1 MDKKQMQHIKS
12 RFFALRNGVIAD
24 RLRKSGSPYKIIFGL
39 LLPQI
44 EMVAGSVELSVELA
58 ETLWA
63 NTSTRESRLMA
74 TMVYPLEAFTVA
86 KAKEWVADCDTVELV
101 DLLCFRLVRHLPEA
115 EDLLMEN
122 LKAEAVPMMRYFAL
136 RLAMTLL
143 VIGNLFEKDKVYAFA
158 LEEGNRAD
166 CKSKM
171 LCRQVQEEI
180 EWQKEEEGL

>member
-1 MDKKQMQHIKS
+1 MEKETLRNIKTQ
-12 RFFALRNGVIAD
+12 FFALRNGEIAD
-24 RLRKSGSPYKIIFGL
+24 RLRKAGSPYKIIFGL

-44 EMVAGSVELSVELA
+44 EMVAGSVEPSVELA

-74 TMVYPLEAFTVA
+74 TMVYPLDAFTVE
-86 KAKEWVADCDTVELV
+86 KAKEWAADCDTVELV
-101 DLLCFRLVRHLPEA
+101 DLLCFRLVRHLPGA
-115 EDLLMEN
+115 ENLLMEY
-122 LKAEAVPMMRYFAL
+122 LTADAAPVMRYFSL
-136 RLAMTLL
+136 RLAMNLL

-158 LEEGNRAD
+158 LDEGNRAD
-166 CKSKM
+166 CKSRM